1 MRMDHI
7 YSPWR
12 KVYFQRDK
20 TDPTCVFCAAQE
32 TEDSPENLI
41 IHRGEHAYVM
51 LNRYPYT
58 SGHLMVVPFLH
69 QPSLEGLEPAILAE
83 IMGLLT
89 HAMGVLRQAYHPEG
103 FNMGANIGAAAGA
116 GIAGHVHVHLV
127 PRWSGD
133 TNFMSAVGDARVVP
147 EDLQETFQ
155 RLRSAWE

>member
-1 MRMDHI
+1 MQHKHNPDCI
-7 YSPWR
+7 
-12 KVYFQRDK
+12 
-20 TDPTCVFCAAQE
+20 FCTGPAE
-32 TEDSPENLI
+32 PDSPENLI

>member
-1 MRMDHI
+1 MQHI

-12 KVYFQRDK
+12 MKYIMQHKHNPD
-20 TDPTCVFCAAQE
+20 CIFCTGPAE
-32 TEDSPENLI
+32 PDGPENLI

-69 QPSLEGLEPAILAE
+69 QPSLEGLEPAILTE
-83 IMGLLT
+83 LMGLLT
-89 HAMGVLRQAYHPEG
+89 HAMGVLRRVYHPEG

>member
-1 MRMDHI
+1 MQHKHNPDCI
-7 YSPWR
+7 
-12 KVYFQRDK
+12 
-20 TDPTCVFCAAQE
+20 FCTGPAE
-32 TEDSPENLI
+32 PDSPDNLI

-51 LNRYPYT
+51 LNRFPYT

-89 HAMGVLRQAYHPEG
+89 HSMGVLRRVYRPEG

-133 TNFMSAVGDARVVP
+133 TNFMSAIGEARVVP

-155 RLRSAWE
+155 RLHSAWE

>member
-1 MRMDHI
+1 
-7 YSPWR
+7 
-12 KVYFQRDK
+12 
-20 TDPTCVFCAAQE
+20 
-32 TEDSPENLI
+32 
-41 IHRGEHAYVM
+41 M

-69 QPSLEGLEPAILAE
+69 QPSLEGLEPAILTE
-83 IMGLLT
+83 LMGLLT
-89 HAMGVLRQAYHPEG
+89 HAMGVLRRVYHPEG